1 MTESTCQQ
9 TPFFD
14 LEEDMKSDKWGKSY
28 ENRSFFIGGSDARII
43 MANDEAAL
51 IQLWREKRG
60 EAEPE
65 DLSRNLVVQLGA
77 ATEELN
83 RFWYERNTGRRV
95 TDIQRKVRHSAI
107 PWMAATL
114 DGIVEGTEAVFEA
127 KFMLPWSFSE
137 EAAVEKYMAQVQH
150 NMWVTHLR
158 TSVLSIITGGGK
170 WVEITV
176 PMDPLYLSVL
186 VSAEKKF
193 WRCVQS
199 GETPH
204 LINAEPPRPRI
215 EAVRIVDMSASNS
228 WAEFAVLFRNTRSA
242 FLDHERAKS
251 ELKALMPEDAKEAIG
266 HGVKAKRSKS
276 GAVSFDVL
284 ETEAAHAPVQ

>member
-1 MTESTCQQ
+1 M
-9 TPFFD
+9 
-14 LEEDMKSDKWGKSY
+14 SDG
-28 ENRSFFIGGSDARII
+28 EIRSGARSGRRTFIGGSDARII
-43 MANDEAAL
+43 MGNDEAAL
-51 IQLWREKRG
+51 VRLWREKRG

-65 DLSRNLVVQLGA
+65 DLSGNLIVQLGI

-83 RFWYERNTGRRV
+83 RSWYERNSGRRV
-95 TDIQRKVRHSAI
+95 TDVQRRVKHSAI

-114 DGIVEGTEAVFEA
+114 DGIVEGAEAVFEA

-137 EAAVEKYMAQVQH
+137 EAAAEKYMAQLQH

-158 TSVLSIITGGGK
+158 SAVLSIITGGGK
-170 WVEITV
+170 WVEISIPT
-176 PMDPLYLSVL
+176 DSLYLSVL
-186 VSAEKKF
+186 VQAEKKF

-215 EAVRIVDMSASNS
+215 AAIRIVDMSASNS
-228 WAEFAVLFRNTRSA
+228 WAEFAGVLRNTRGA
-242 FLDHERAKS
+242 YLEHERAKT
-251 ELKALMPEDAKEAIG
+251 ELKALLPEDAKEAIG
-266 HGVKAKRSKS
+266 HGVRARRSKS

-284 ETEAAHAPVQ
+284 DQEAAHAPV